1 MTVEETIKNTPL
13 KTKTPIFKKALI
25 KGAISLNGNK
35 KILVNVFSE
44 LFRFFVFFLMKSSIF
59 DRFTLKPDMF
69 IFSPIVVASLVKN
82 HNNK

>member
-44 LFRFFVFFLMKSSIF
+44 LFRFFVFF
-59 DRFTLKPDMF
+59 
-69 IFSPIVVASLVKN
+69 
-82 HNNK
+82 